1 MKPLTLLRLSLAGTR
16 TDVLRVVLTAV
27 SALLATV
34 TILAA
39 LTVLAIPTPVAADG
53 MMPYSEQYASPLL
66 REPGLR
72 GGTALAL
79 VMLTIP
85 ILALA
90 GQCGRLGAPAR
101 ERRLAGFR
109 LAGASPGQAVL
120 IAVAE
125 TGVAALLGALAGLG
139 AYLGGREILHRP
151 DAEGRLAL
159 PTDVLPATP
168 VLVATVL
175 ALPLVAAA
183 ATALLMR
190 RVTLGPFGVVRRAAR
205 TRPPSPWP
213 GVLIGIGFL
222 MFAGVIPFARWY
234 DSDERELAAIVMPLA
249 LFGGTLFA
257 AIGVILGAGW
267 ISYTVGRL
275 LLRFGRR
282 PATLLAARRLIADP
296 WTGSRTLAALLA
308 CVVIGGG
315 AVGIRAWITADQAL
329 QEEANRASALAQGYE
344 YLPDDDSFYT
354 RTLDLVDL
362 AVWVGVAIAAAGL
375 IVALAEGIVSRRRT
389 YATLVATGVPRRTLA
404 GAIVWQA
411 AAPAVPAIALAL
423 AVGAVLPRGIAT
435 EVSRT
440 DSSCVGDVC
449 TDLPTVTRAVP
460 VLWGDLLAFGA
471 GGVVAV
477 LVMAA
482 VGLLFLRSSTA
493 VEELRIG

>member
-1 MKPLTLLRLSLAGTR
+1 VKPLTLLRLSLAGTR

-39 LTVLAIPTPVAADG
+39 LTVLAIPTPG
-53 MMPYSEQYASPLL
+53 GSGSNSWSEQYASPLL

-151 DAEGRLAL
+151 DARGQLAL

-168 VLVATVL
+168 LLVATVL

-190 RVTLGPFGVVRRAAR
+190 RVTIGPFGVVRRAPR
-205 TRPPSPWP
+205 QRPPRPWP
-213 GVLIGIGFL
+213 GILIAIGFAL
-222 MFAGVIPFARWY
+222 FAGLLPFARWY
-234 DSDERELAAIVMPLA
+234 STDDRELPPVAVPLA
-249 LFGGTLFA
+249 MFGGTLTA
-257 AIGVILGAGW
+257 AVGAILGAGW

-275 LLRFGRR
+275 LLRHGRR
-282 PATLLAARRLIADP
+282 PASLLAARRLVADP
-296 WTGSRTLAALLA
+296 WSGSRTLAALLA
-308 CVVIGGG
+308 CVLFGGG
-315 AVGIRAWITADQAL
+315 AVGVRAWLSADRAL
-329 QEEANRASALAQGYE
+329 QEDANRMSAAAQGVE
-344 YLPDDDSFYT
+344 YIPDDQSFYT

-375 IVALAEGIVSRRRT
+375 LVALAEGIVSRRRT
-389 YATLVATGVPRRTLA
+389 YASLVATGVPRGTLA
-404 GAIVWQA
+404 GAILWQVG
-411 AAPAVPAIALAL
+411 APAVPAIALAL